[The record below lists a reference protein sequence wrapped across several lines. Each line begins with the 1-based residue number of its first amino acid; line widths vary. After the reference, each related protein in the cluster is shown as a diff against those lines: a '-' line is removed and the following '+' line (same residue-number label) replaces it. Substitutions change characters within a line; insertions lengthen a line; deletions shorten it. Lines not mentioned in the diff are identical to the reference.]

1 MKNECIYEGTTSEER
16 INTWHT
22 AFVGIDD
29 AIQNLDISVASFFK
43 LNRSLNMVSE
53 MCTISYYSKEQEWV
67 STFLSKFCFN
77 LLVGDLLKFNCE
89 LYF

>member
-29 AIQNLDISVASFFK
+29 AIQNLDISVVSFF
-43 LNRSLNMVSE
+43 NFTS
-53 MCTISYYSKEQEWV
+53 V
-67 STFLSKFCFN
+67 STPML
-77 LLVGDLLKFNCE
+77 
-89 LYF
+89 